1 MPKSQRKKIYRKS
14 NKSLKLKNMKQLRKS
29 KLSKKKTKGGMGCG
43 CQGNNMNNN
52 LDRPIS
58 NSIKNRISKGL
69 ITNPEQVNSMLKK
82 RYQQNNN
89 LNNSNPTIEE
99 INLNRQ
105 NHQELN
111 NYNELEYIN
120 YNQNNNENNNNEN
133 NNENLVIGENN
144 TNKYMVMHPLNQ
156 FIITK
161 KDDNYILCVN
171 KDNVD
176 KIEYDNLYHNA
187 FFMKIVDILNESFMR
202 EREYHIS
209 KGNYPT
215 GYKHDIGSI
224 KSNVHN
230 PRFETLILVSSQME
244 PISLLYVEKNEDDY
258 DKIWTVCTDSKFRG
272 QGMTSKLLNYMI
284 TRQLN
289 KKRNKMLL
297 EVYNDHIISRK
308 EEENDVVQKQIMA
321 VFGSKGFEHTPLEYL
336 EKNENHTF
344 NNLLSNTGETKVM
357 IFNPKKWCQ
366 DNGDEQRNLNSSAR
380 TTCGC

>member
-1 MPKSQRKKIYRKS
+1 MPKKSHRKKIYRKT
-14 NKSLKLKNMKQLRKS
+14 NKSLKLKNMKQLRRKGI
-29 KLSKKKTKGGMGCG
+29 SKKKKGGMGCRSCG
-43 CQGNNMNNN
+43 NQQPAITLGNEQPTLGNN
-52 LDRPIS
+52 LR
-58 NSIKNRISKGL
+58 NRIKKGL
-69 ITNPEQVNSMLKK
+69 VTTPEEVNNVIRRRHKS
-82 RYQQNNN
+82 N
-89 LNNSNPTIEE
+89 NPTLEE
-99 INLNRQ
+99 LNINRQ
-105 NHQELN
+105 NHQAL
-111 NYNELEYIN
+111 
-120 YNQNNNENNNNEN
+120 ENNNLEN
-133 NNENLVIGENN
+133 NNLENNNLENNNLENNIEDIGDNN
-144 TNKYMVMHPLNQ
+144 TNKYLAIHPLNK

-161 KDDNYILCVN
+161 KDDKYILCIN

-202 EREYHIS
+202 ERDYHIS

-230 PRFETLILVSSQME
+230 PKFETLILVSSQIE
-244 PISLLYVEKNEDDY
+244 PISLLYIEKNEDDY

-272 QGMTSKLLNYMI
+272 QGMTSMLLNYMI
-284 TRQLN
+284 TKQLN
-289 KKRNKMLL
+289 KNRNKMLL

-321 VFGSKGFEHTPLEYL
+321 VFGSKGFKHTPLNYL

-344 NNLLSNTGETKVM
+344 NNLLSNTGETKIM

-366 DNGDEQRNLNSSAR
+366 DNSQEQRNLNSNAR